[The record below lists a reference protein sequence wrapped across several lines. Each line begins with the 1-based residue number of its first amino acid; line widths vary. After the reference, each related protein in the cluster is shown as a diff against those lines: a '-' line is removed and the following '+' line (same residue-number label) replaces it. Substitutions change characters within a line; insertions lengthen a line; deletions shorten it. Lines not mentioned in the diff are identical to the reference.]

1 MCSYAIEPGHDDAFY
16 EPAALRI
23 APWSSIGFGVPLFV
37 AAAWFCGR
45 HRPGRQARAY
55 AVSMFAAYAVIDVS
69 AVAASGATAAILV
82 IVALSLATKLVGAL
96 AGAALAQRHAASP
109 HSALSLSVLVGCLVV
124 SSSSCASP
132 SAAQTQRTGP
142 VVRLAAYNIN
152 YGLAQNGI
160 VDEDTLIAI
169 GAPAADVV
177 LLQEVTF
184 EWEQAIR
191 VTFSGD
197 YPHMAFLSRPGPGGL
212 AILSKSPIVEAEEL
226 PPVTWFPAQR
236 AVIATPLGRVQV
248 LNVHLRPPFSDDGS
262 LVSGFFA
269 TPPIREEEIESFVR
283 ALDEALPTVV
293 AGDFN
298 EVDGGVLAALYARGW
313 TNALAATGKKDKTWR

>member
-1 MCSYAIEPGHDDAFY
+1 MLSPLL
-16 EPAALRI
+16 AL
-23 APWSSIGFGVPLFV
+23 PF
-37 AAAWFCGR
+37 
-45 HRPGRQARAY
+45 
-55 AVSMFAAYAVIDVS
+55 
-69 AVAASGATAAILV
+69 
-82 IVALSLATKLVGAL
+82 
-96 AGAALAQRHAASP
+96 
-109 HSALSLSVLVGCLVV
+109 GCLVAFV
-124 SSSSCASP
+124 ACASP

-177 LLQEVTF
+177 LLQEVTS

-191 VTFSGD
+191 VAFSGD

-298 EVDGGVLAALYARGW
+298 EADGRALGALYARGW
-313 TNALAATGKKDKTWR
+313 TNALIAAGNKDKTWRWSVWGFEVTDRLDHIVVDQRLSVHAAAVVDAGRSDHLPIVAVLGF